1 MVRSLFLLVSLIA
14 GLLIPAFC
22 QQTITGTLVHDNITR
37 NYRLRLPKNFS
48 PSEKLPL
55 VFNFHGFTSN
65 ATQQELYSNMNP
77 VADTARF
84 AVCYPN
90 GINAAWN
97 VGWSFGS
104 TADDVGF
111 TEAMIE
117 KFVAEYGFDRERI
130 YACGMSNGGFFSY
143 HLACNLSDKIAAIAS
158 VTGSMVPGSLDLCN
172 PGRSVPVL
180 EIHGTA
186 DDVVQYNGSPNISIP
201 VDSVM
206 AFWSRNNGCSPDVTV
221 ESIPDINTTD
231 QSTVEKIAYEDCN
244 QQHEVVLYKVF
255 GGGHTW
261 PGAPLNI
268 GVTNR
273 DIHASTEIWRF
284 FNRYTRNTSTGISSI
299 LPEIRL
305 YPNPVHDNLFIS
317 TDQPITRVEVYSL
330 QGMNMFTAASSGLV
344 PEIPCQNWPAC
355 IYLVRFLV
363 KDKWIIQKI
372 QKM

>member
-1 MVRSLFLLVSLIA
+1 MIRSLFLSLGLITGMLVTV
-14 GLLIPAFC
+14 FC
-22 QQTITGTLVHDNITR
+22 QQTITGTLVHDNVTR

-48 PSEKLPL
+48 PGEKLPL

-65 ATQQELYSNMNP
+65 APQQELYANMNA

-117 KFVAEYGFDRERI
+117 KFVADYGFDRERI

-158 VTGSMVPGSLDLCN
+158 VTGSMVPGTPDKCQ
-172 PGRSVPVL
+172 PGRSVPVM

-186 DDVVQYNGSPNISIP
+186 DDVVSYNGSANISIP
-201 VDSVM
+201 IDTVV
-206 AFWSRNNGCSPDVTV
+206 AFWSRNNLCGSAVTK
-221 ESIPDINTTD
+221 ENIPDINTAD
-231 QSTVEKIAYEDCN
+231 QSTVEKITYTDCN
-244 QQHEVVLYKVF
+244 RDHEVVLFKVN

-261 PGAPLNI
+261 PGAPLNV

-284 FNRYTRNTSTGISSI
+284 FNRYRLVSSTGTVAVGQEIS
-299 LPEIRL
+299 L
-305 YPNPVHDNLFIS
+305 YPNPVQERLYVNS
-317 TDQPITRVEVYSL
+317 DQPLSRVEVYSL
-330 QGMNMFTAASSGLV
+330 QGIPMFLSDSPGTIS
-344 PEIPCQNWPAC
+344 EIPSQNWPTGMY
-355 IYLVRFLV
+355 IVRLYIHDKLVVRKL
-363 KDKWIIQKI
+363 QKI
-372 QKM
+372 

>member
-1 MVRSLFLLVSLIA
+1 MIRSFLLGSGLI
-14 GLLIPAFC
+14 LVVVIPAFC
-22 QQTITGTLVHDNITR
+22 QQTLTGTLVHDNVTR

-48 PSEKLPL
+48 PAEKLPL

-117 KFVAEYGFDRERI
+117 KFVAEYGFDRDKI

-158 VTGSMVPGSLDLCN
+158 VTGSMVPASLDACR

-201 VDSVM
+201 IDTVM
-206 AFWSRNNGCSPDVTV
+206 AFWSRNNRCSPEVTV
-221 ESIPDINTTD
+221 ETIPDINTTD
-231 QSTVEKIAYEDCN
+231 QSTVEKRTYEDCN
-244 QQHEVVLYKVF
+244 QAHEVVLYKIF

-261 PGAPLNI
+261 PGAPVTI
-268 GVTNR
+268 GVTNK
-273 DIHASTEIWRF
+273 DIHASTEIWHF
-284 FNRYTRNTSTGISSI
+284 FNRFKLNTSTSTSTVQNV
-299 LPEIRL
+299 IRL
-305 YPNPVHDNLFIS
+305 YPNPVHDILYIA
-317 TDQPITRVEVYSL
+317 TDEPFTRAEVFSM
-330 QGMNMFTAASSGLV
+330 QGMTMFTSEGIQKQQ
-344 PEIPCQNWPAC
+344 EIPCQNWPAGM
-355 IYLVRFLV
+355 YLVRVLL
-363 KDKWIIQKI
+363 KDTFIIQKI